1 MKERRNIEELFDK
14 YYRPLCLL
22 SLHYTYDP
30 AASED
35 IVQECFVALLS
46 KSPDNPKAYL
56 YAAVR
61 NRSLSWW
68 QRNKP
73 GEPLP
78 EDTPAPEEEET
89 VSIYEARLWTAIE
102 NLPPRRRRCLQ
113 MAKRD
118 GMSYKEIAAKL
129 GISENT
135 VRNNISKALE
145 SLREFPKEN
154 NSFVFLF
161 F

>member
-1 MKERRNIEELFDK
+1 MMDGNAIKALFNR

-22 SLHYTYDP
+22 SLHYTYNP
-30 AASED
+30 AATED
-35 IVQECFVALLS
+35 IVQECFVSLLD
-46 KSPDNPKAYL
+46 KSPENPKAYL
-56 YAAVR
+56 YTSVR
-61 NRSLSWW
+61 NRSLSWL

-78 EDTPAPEEEET
+78 EDIPAPEEEES
-89 VSIYEARLWTAIE
+89 VSFYEARLWTAIE
-102 NLPPRRRRCLQ
+102 NLTPRRRLCLL

-118 GMSYKEIAAKL
+118 GMSYKEIAAEL

-145 SLREFPKEN
+145 SLRDLPDNKK
-154 NSFVFLF
+154 SFVFLF